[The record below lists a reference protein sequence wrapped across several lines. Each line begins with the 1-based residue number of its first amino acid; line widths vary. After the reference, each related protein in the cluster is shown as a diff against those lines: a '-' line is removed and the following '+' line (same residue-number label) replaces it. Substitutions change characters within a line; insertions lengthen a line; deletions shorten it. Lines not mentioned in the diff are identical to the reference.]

1 MIMNNEKYPH
11 RLPFAL
17 KVCFG
22 YEICKINWLLG
33 LKKIAPHFKKITPR
47 LPKKLF
53 SVMEKPQN
61 TPC

>member
-33 LKKIAPHFKKITPR
+33 LEKLLLI
-47 LPKKLF
+47 LKKLLLGYTKNC
-53 SVMEKPQN
+53 SL
-61 TPC
+61 

>member
-33 LKKIAPHFKKITPR
+33 LKKLLLI
-47 LPKKLF
+47 
-53 SVMEKPQN
+53 
-61 TPC
+61 